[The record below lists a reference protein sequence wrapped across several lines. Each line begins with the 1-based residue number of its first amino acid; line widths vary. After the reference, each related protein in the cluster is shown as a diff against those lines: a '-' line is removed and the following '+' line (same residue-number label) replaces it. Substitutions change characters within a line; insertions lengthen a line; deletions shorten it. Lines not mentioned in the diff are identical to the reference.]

1 VVLLI
6 LPAYTGRAQ
15 LERERMYKW
24 KERKYAREGEIN
36 EIKPEKIVL

>member
-1 VVLLI
+1 
-6 LPAYTGRAQ
+6 
-15 LERERMYKW
+15 MYKW